1 MLSEKT
7 IKENL
12 KSDLEV
18 LYFDSIDSTNTKAK
32 ELLKGGKEND
42 FLVVAN
48 EQTNGRG
55 RQGKSFYS
63 PNGTGIYMS
72 VAVHPAMPLQNVVT
86 STTAASVA
94 VCKAIEKLTDIK
106 PKIKWVN
113 DIYIGENKICGI
125 LTESVTDLDYKIATG
140 MIIGIGLNI
149 KTTDFP
155 KDILNAGSLGVDIDR
170 AKLIA
175 TIADELLNIVLK
187 DYSNFIDYYR
197 EHSMLLGKEI
207 YYIENGEKTYATAVS
222 IDDKGGL
229 VVETQNGIKTLR
241 SGEIT
246 VRQQEK

>member
-1 MLSEKT
+1 MLSEKS

-18 LYFDSIDSTNTKAK
+18 LYFETIDSTNTKAK
-32 ELLKGGKEND
+32 ELLKNGKEND
-42 FLVVAN
+42 FIVVAN

-72 VAVHPAMPLQNVVT
+72 VAFHPDMPLQNVVT

-113 DIYIGENKICGI
+113 DIYIGENKVCGI
-125 LTESVTDLDYKIATG
+125 LTESVTDLHYEIATG
-140 MIIGIGLNI
+140 MVVGIGLNI

-175 TIADELLNIVLK
+175 TIADELLNIVLR
-187 DYSNFIDYYR
+187 DYSDFIDYYR
-197 EHSMLLGKEI
+197 EHSMLLGREI
-207 YYIENGEKTYATAVS
+207 FYIENGIKTYATAVS
-222 IDDKGGL
+222 IDEKGGF
-229 VVETQNGIKTLR
+229 VVKTDDGLKTLR

>member
-1 MLSEKT
+1 MLNEKT

-12 KSDLEV
+12 KSNLEV
-18 LYFDSIDSTNTKAK
+18 LYFETIDSTNTKAK
-32 ELLKGGKEND
+32 ELLKAGKEND

-72 VAVHPAMPLQNVVT
+72 VAFHPNMSLQNVVT
-86 STTAASVA
+86 ATTAASVA

-113 DIYIGENKICGI
+113 DIYIGDNKVCGI
-125 LTESVTDLDYKIATG
+125 LTESVTDFNYQVVTG
-140 MIIGIGLNI
+140 MVVGIGLNI

-155 KDILNAGSLGVDIDR
+155 EDILNAASLGVDIDR
-170 AKLIA
+170 AKLISA
-175 TIADELLNIVLK
+175 IADELLDIALK
-187 DYSNFIDYYR
+187 DYSDFIDYYR
-197 EHSMLLGKEI
+197 QHSMLIGKDI
-207 YYIENGEKTYATAVS
+207 YYIENGVKTYATAVA
-222 IDDKGGL
+222 IDDNGGL
-229 VVETQNGIKTLR
+229 VVKTDGGIKTLR

>member
-1 MLSEKT
+1 MLNEKN

-18 LYFDSIDSTNTKAK
+18 LYFDTIDSTNTKAK
-32 ELLKGGKEND
+32 ELLKAGKEND
-42 FLVVAN
+42 FLIVAN

-72 VAVHPAMPLQNVVT
+72 VAFHPDMSLQNVVT
-86 STTAASVA
+86 ATTAASVA
-94 VCKAIEKLTDIK
+94 VCRAIEKLTDIK

-113 DIYIGENKICGI
+113 DIYIGDNKVCGI
-125 LTESVTDLDYKIATG
+125 LTESVTDLNYKVVTG

-155 KDILNAGSLGVDIDR
+155 KDILNAGSLGVDVDR
-170 AKLIA
+170 AKLISK
-175 TIADELLNIVLK
+175 IADELLDIALK
-187 DYSNFIDYYR
+187 DYSDFIDYYR
-197 EHSMLLGKEI
+197 EHSMLIGKEI
-207 YYIENGEKTYATAVS
+207 YFIENGVKTDATAIS
-222 IDDKGGL
+222 IDDNGGL
-229 VVETQNGIKTLR
+229 VVKTKDGIKTLR